1 MSDYF
6 YAVLPTC
13 LGWVGVVASDKGIRK
28 LALPQS
34 SPQGAVDHIQPEA
47 SNAELAQVR
56 FEDLR
61 QQLESHFC
69 GEPTTYEQKLDLEGA
84 PAFFVR
90 AWEACRSI
98 PRGKTQT
105 YSWLATQAG
114 NPKAVRAAGQAMAH
128 NPVTIIIPCHR
139 VIGSDGSLRGFGGG
153 LGLKQRL
160 LELERDIPL

>member
-13 LGWVGVVASDKGIRK
+13 MGWVGVVGSDKGIRK

-34 SPQGAVDHIQPEA
+34 SPQRAVDHIQPEA
-47 SNAELAQVR
+47 RDAELAPAR

-61 QQLESHFC
+61 QQLETHFC
-69 GEPTTYEQKLDLEGA
+69 GEQTTFDQELDLEGA

-98 PRGKTQT
+98 PRGATQT
-105 YSWLATQAG
+105 YSWLAAQAG

-128 NPVTIIIPCHR
+128 NPVTIISPCHR
-139 VIGSDGSLRGFGGG
+139 VIASDGSLCGFGGG

-160 LELERDIPL
+160 LELEQDIKL